1 MIFVLKNETMMKELR
16 ESIES
21 IELIE
26 LIELIERKGDQN
38 YAN

>member
-16 ESIES
+16 ES

-38 YAN
+38 YVN